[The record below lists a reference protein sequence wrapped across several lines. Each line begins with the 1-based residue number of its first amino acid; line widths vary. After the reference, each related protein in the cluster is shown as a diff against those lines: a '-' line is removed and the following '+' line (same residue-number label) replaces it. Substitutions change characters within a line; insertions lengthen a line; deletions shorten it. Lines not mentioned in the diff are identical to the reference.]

1 MAIKAIIDLVLLGI
15 LIVCVWS
22 GYKKGI
28 IMGVGGILC
37 IIVAVYGGNLLAN
50 SFSFDVVPA
59 LKPFAN
65 GYTETMLNGSDSAV
79 MKRMGWDGSSYSPED
94 LVAMYPDR
102 ELEFCSACYQVLGI
116 DPATSDRMAEKA
128 VVYARESGSPIR
140 AAVGQIL
147 CETVS
152 YAGCFLIAFLLII
165 IILTVIGNLPN
176 LSFKL
181 PRLDLVNDIVGA
193 LLGAVTGLM
202 FCAVLVWALKFT
214 GMLIGSDTLASTRI
228 GGWLLQK
235 NFLLKYLG
243 V

>member
-28 IMGVGGILC
+28 IMGVGGVLC
-37 IIVAVYGGNLLAN
+37 IIVAVYGANLLSN

-79 MKRMGWDGSSYSPED
+79 MKRMGWEGSTYSPED
-94 LVAMYPDR
+94 LVEMYPGR
-102 ELEFCSACYQVLGI
+102 EKEFCSTCYQVLGI
-116 DPATSDRMAEKA
+116 NAATADRMAEKA
-128 VVYARESGSPIR
+128 VTYAKESGSPIR

-147 CETVS
+147 CETIS
-152 YAGCFLIAFLLII
+152 YVGCFIIAFLLIV

-176 LSFKL
+176 LSYKL
-181 PRLDLVNDIVGA
+181 PRLDIVNDILGA
-193 LLGAVTGLM
+193 LIGLATGLM
-202 FCAVLVWALKFT
+202 FCTVLVWALKFT
-214 GMLIGSDTLASTRI
+214 GLLIGSDTLASTRI

-235 NFLLKYLG
+235 DFLVKYLG
-243 V
+243 I

>member
-15 LIVCVWS
+15 LIVCIWS

-37 IIVAVYGGNLLAN
+37 IIVAIYGANLLAN
-50 SFSFDVVPA
+50 SFSYDVVPA

-65 GYTETMLNGSDSAV
+65 GYTETLIGGNDSAV
-79 MKRMGWDGSSYSPED
+79 MKRMGWDGSTYSPED
-94 LVAMYPDR
+94 LVEMYPER
-102 ELEFCSACYQVLGI
+102 KLEFCSACYQVLGI
-116 DPATSDRMAEKA
+116 DAVTADRMAEKA
-128 VVYARESGSPIR
+128 VTYKQESGVSIR

-147 CETVS
+147 CETIS
-152 YAGCFLIAFLLII
+152 YAGCFLIAFVLIV

-176 LSFKL
+176 LSWKL
-181 PRLDLVNDIVGA
+181 PRLDIVNDIVGA
-193 LLGAVTGLM
+193 LLGLATGLM
-202 FCAVLVWALKFT
+202 FCAVLVWALKFM

>member
-15 LIVCVWS
+15 LIICVWS

-37 IIVAVYGGNLLAN
+37 IIVAIYGANLLAN
-50 SFSFDVVPA
+50 SFSYDVVPA

-65 GYTETMLNGSDSAV
+65 GYTETLIGGSDSAV
-79 MKRMGWDGSSYSPED
+79 MKRMGWDGSTYSAED
-94 LVAMYPDR
+94 LVEMYPDR
-102 ELEFCSACYQVLGI
+102 RLEFCSTCYQVLGI
-116 DPATSDRMAEKA
+116 DESTADIMAERA
-128 VVYARESGSPIR
+128 VTYKRESGSSMR

-152 YAGCFLIAFLLII
+152 YAGCFIIAFLLIV

-176 LSFKL
+176 LSYKL

-193 LLGAVTGLM
+193 LLGLVTGLM
-202 FCAVLVWALKFT
+202 FCAVLVWALKFM
-214 GMLIGSDTLASTRI
+214 GMLIGSDTLAATRI
-228 GGWLLQK
+228 GGWLLEK

-243 V
+243 I

>member
-1 MAIKAIIDLVLLGI
+1 MPIKAIIDLVLLGI
-15 LIVCVWS
+15 LIVCIWS

-37 IIVAVYGGNLLAN
+37 IIVAVYGANLLAN

-65 GYTETMLNGSDSAV
+65 GYTETLIGGDDSAV
-79 MKRMGWDGSSYSPED
+79 MKRMGWDDSGYSPED
-94 LVAMYPDR
+94 LVEMHPER
-102 ELEFCSACYQVLGI
+102 KLEFCSTCYQVLGI
-116 DPATSDRMAEKA
+116 DSATADRMAEKA
-128 VVYARESGSPIR
+128 VTYARESGSTIR

-152 YAGCFLIAFLLII
+152 YAGCFLIAFVLII

-214 GMLIGSDTLASTRI
+214 GMLIGNDTLAATRI
-228 GGWLLQK
+228 GGWLLRK
-235 NFLLKYLG
+235 DFLLKYMG
-243 V
+243 I

>member
-15 LIVCVWS
+15 LIICVWS

-37 IIVAVYGGNLLAN
+37 IIVAVYGANLLAN

-65 GYTETMLNGSDSAV
+65 GYTETMMNGSDSAV
-79 MKRMGWDGSSYSPED
+79 MKRMGWDGSTYSPED
-94 LVAMYPDR
+94 LVEMYPDR
-102 ELEFCSACYQVLGI
+102 KVEFCATCYEVLGI
-116 DPATSDRMAEKA
+116 DAKTSERMAEKA
-128 VVYARESGSPIR
+128 VTYARESGSPIQ

-152 YAGCFLIAFLLII
+152 YAGCFLLAFLLIV

-176 LSFKL
+176 LSYKL
-181 PRLDLVNDIVGA
+181 PRLDIVNDILGA
-193 LLGAVTGLM
+193 LLGLVTGLM
-202 FCAVLVWALKFT
+202 FCVIAVWALKFM

-235 NFLLKYLG
+235 DYLFKYLG
-243 V
+243 I

>member
-15 LIVCVWS
+15 LIVCIWS

-37 IIVAVYGGNLLAN
+37 IIVAIYGANLLAN

-65 GYTETMLNGSDSAV
+65 GYTETLIGGNDSAV
-79 MKRMGWDGSSYSPED
+79 MKRMGWDGSTYSPED
-94 LVAMYPDR
+94 LVEMYPERKLD
-102 ELEFCSACYQVLGI
+102 FCSACYQVLGI
-116 DPATSDRMAEKA
+116 DTVTADHMAEKA
-128 VVYARESGSPIR
+128 VTYEQESGVTIR
-140 AAVGQIL
+140 VAVGQVL
-147 CETVS
+147 CETIS
-152 YAGCFLIAFLLII
+152 YAGCFLIAFVLIVI
-165 IILTVIGNLPN
+165 VLTVIGNLPN
-176 LSFKL
+176 LSWKL
-181 PRLDLVNDIVGA
+181 PRLDIVNDIAGA

-202 FCAVLVWALKFT
+202 FCAVLVWALKFM
-214 GMLIGSDTLASTRI
+214 GMLIGKDTLASTRI

-235 NFLLKYLG
+235 NFLFKYLG